1 MCMFTES
8 QEKVLYVLLGV
19 SVLLMSAL
27 TTVTVWLL
35 WQRKQFQAGSVN
47 AVQPKVFSGEVCQ
60 IDTGMDLINIT
71 PTAVTI
77 VPGPHHVYPP
87 EEVSTYFE

>member
-1 MCMFTES
+1 M
-8 QEKVLYVLLGV
+8 
-19 SVLLMSAL
+19 SVL

-47 AVQPKVFSGEVCQ
+47 AAQPKVFSGEVCQ

-87 EEVSTYFE
+87 EEVSTYTTSQLEKGTTSLPVPVVNVFM

>member
-1 MCMFTES
+1 M
-8 QEKVLYVLLGV
+8 
-19 SVLLMSAL
+19 SVLA
-27 TTVTVWLL
+27 TVTVWLL

-47 AVQPKVFSGEVCQ
+47 AAQPKVFSGEVCQ

-87 EEVSTYFE
+87 EEVSTYSWKKVQPLCQCLR